1 VTTAALL
8 AAGLAV
14 VPVLTGAD
22 ARIIV
27 LSPTV
32 CDVRLAVTVDG
43 AEDVEHR
50 LEVLDG
56 AVVGDLAVRGATA
69 DSVRTVGRTQAVH
82 VRPHGAAYELSYRIE
97 QPPAGRF
104 RCPLWLP
111 TTPAD
116 GRSRAVRLAVTLPA
130 GAEPSGTMPA
140 FTWRDGVGTA
150 TLGHLPAF
158 VRVPYAVDGVA
169 APWNLARLMDGVSVG
184 VLVVASLL
192 WLLRSR
198 RTRVAAGGRG

>member
-1 VTTAALL
+1 VTAALL

-22 ARIIV
+22 ARVAI

-32 CDVRLAVTVDG
+32 CEVRLAVTVDG
-43 AEDVEHR
+43 ADTVEHR
-50 LEVLDG
+50 LEVLEG
-56 AVVGDLAVRGATA
+56 AVVGNLSVRGAA
-69 DSVRTVGRTQAVH
+69 LVSVRTVGRTQAVH
-82 VRPHGAAYELSYRIE
+82 VRPQTAAYELSYRVE
-97 QPPAGRF
+97 QPPAARF

-116 GRSRAVRLAVTLPA
+116 GRSRAVQLAVTVPV
-130 GAEPSGTMPA
+130 GAQPSGTMPA
-140 FTWRDGVGTA
+140 FTWRDGVGAA

-158 VRVPYAVDGVA
+158 VRVPYAADGVA

-184 VLVVASLL
+184 VLVVVSLL
-192 WLLRSR
+192 WLLQRR
-198 RTRVAAGGRG
+198 RTRMAGGGRG

>member
-1 VTTAALL
+1 VTAALL

-22 ARIIV
+22 ARVAI

-32 CDVRLAVTVDG
+32 CEVRLAVTVDG
-43 AEDVEHR
+43 ADTVEHR
-50 LEVLDG
+50 LEVLEG
-56 AVVGDLAVRGATA
+56 AVVGNLSVRGAA
-69 DSVRTVGRTQAVH
+69 LVSVRTVGRTQAVH
-82 VRPHGAAYELSYRIE
+82 VRPQTAAYELSYRVE
-97 QPPAGRF
+97 QPPSARF

-116 GRSRAVRLAVTLPA
+116 GRSRAVQLAVTVPV
-130 GAEPSGTMPA
+130 GAQPSGTMPA
-140 FTWRDGVGTA
+140 FTWRDGVGAA

-158 VRVPYAVDGVA
+158 VRVPYAADGVA

-184 VLVVASLL
+184 VLVVVSLL
-192 WLLRSR
+192 WLLQRR
-198 RTRVAAGGRG
+198 RTRMAGGGRG

>member
-1 VTTAALL
+1 VTAALL

-22 ARIIV
+22 ARVAI

-32 CDVRLAVTVDG
+32 CEVRLAVTVDG
-43 AEDVEHR
+43 ADTVEHR
-50 LEVLDG
+50 LEVLEG
-56 AVVGDLAVRGATA
+56 AVVGNLSVRGAA
-69 DSVRTVGRTQAVH
+69 LVSVRTVGRTQAVH
-82 VRPHGAAYELSYRIE
+82 VRPQTAAYELSYRVE
-97 QPPAGRF
+97 QPPSARF

-116 GRSRAVRLAVTLPA
+116 GRSRAVQLAVTVPV
-130 GAEPSGTMPA
+130 GAQPSGTMPA
-140 FTWRDGVGTA
+140 FTWRDGVGAA

-158 VRVPYAVDGVA
+158 VRVPYAAEGVS

-184 VLVVASLL
+184 VLVVVSLL
-192 WLLRSR
+192 WLLQRR
-198 RTRVAAGGRG
+198 RTRMAGGGRG

>member
-1 VTTAALL
+1 MTAALFS
-8 AAGLAV
+8 AALAV

-22 ARIIV
+22 ARIAI

-32 CDVRLAVTVDG
+32 CEVRLAVTIDG
-43 AEDVEHR
+43 AENVEHR
-50 LEVLDG
+50 LEVLEG
-56 AVVGDLAVRGATA
+56 ALVRDLSVRGAMA
-69 DSVRTVGRTQAVH
+69 APPRVVGRTQALD
-82 VRPHGAAYELSYRIE
+82 VRPQAAAYELSYRVE
-97 QPPAGRF
+97 QPPAGAF

-111 TTPAD
+111 TAPAD
-116 GRSRAVRLAVTLPA
+116 GRSRAVRIAVTVPA
-130 GAEPSGTMPA
+130 GAQPAGTMPA

-158 VRVPYAVDGVA
+158 VRVPYQADGVS

-198 RTRVAAGGRG
+198 RTRVTGGGLG